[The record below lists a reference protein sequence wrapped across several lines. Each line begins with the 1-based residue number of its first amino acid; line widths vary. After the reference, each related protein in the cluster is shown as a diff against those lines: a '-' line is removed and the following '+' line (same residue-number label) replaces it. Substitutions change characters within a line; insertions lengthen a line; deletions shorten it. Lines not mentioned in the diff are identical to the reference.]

1 MSQRT
6 RTRDAAALAVPA
18 TLAIQLARHAALTP
32 DAPALVYGEWRLSYR
47 DLNAAANR
55 LARRLMALGVG
66 RDVRVGL
73 WLDRGPDLL
82 VAMLAVMKAGGAYVP
97 FDPHWPRERLAAMDA
112 AAAARV
118 VITRA
123 ALRGLLPAV
132 DRTLVD
138 LDRHQAL
145 IGAEESTDPDVTI
158 HADQP
163 CYLMFTSG
171 STGLPKGVVITHGNL
186 AGLFPPIR
194 ERLGLSPREVW
205 TWFHSASFGFSIWEI
220 WGALLHGGCLVIVP
234 EHIRSDPA
242 ALGELLV
249 DEQVTVFSQTPS
261 GFRRLL
267 EVETFHQAVA
277 RSPLRWLALS
287 GEALRTADLAGWIH
301 RYGNAGPR
309 LVSSYAIT
317 ETAGQVTL
325 RVYGADDLV
334 SDEGARN
341 LGAPLPG
348 RHVRVLDASG
358 RPLPAGEA
366 GELWIGGDCVSP
378 GYLDDLALTHLRFTG
393 LALPEL
399 GVVRGYCSGDWVR
412 QRPDGSLEYLGR
424 ADEQIKYRGHRL
436 EPGDIEA
443 ALRSHPQVRDA
454 AVALRM
460 DPAGESRLTGFVVGR
475 AAEPVLPAVVGGLE
489 FWPSL
494 GAYGV
499 YDELLYGLMNAE
511 PARLAA
517 YRAAFAATVPGRV
530 VLDIGTGA
538 DALLARLCVEAG
550 ARHVY
555 AVEVLESAAARAA
568 GLVRTLGLEDR
579 ITVLSGDIA
588 ALRLPEPVEVC
599 TQGIIGNIGSADGI
613 AATWNAA
620 RRSFAPECMAV
631 PTQCVT
637 RIAALELP
645 TGAGEAARFP
655 PLAAGYA
662 AQLFEVLGGPCDLR
676 LAVRNV
682 DPAQLLTAPADFEVL
697 DFSGPLAESHE
708 GRATLTVQRDGRF
721 HGCLL
726 WTVVTT
732 LPGHEVDYLKEQ
744 SAWLPVYFPLSDD
757 GLPVRAGDVLE
768 LAWHAGPESDPRYPD
783 YSLEVACRAPG
794 RDFRH
799 RYTTRHRE
807 TRRGGTRL
815 HRQLLASV
823 EDRALQL
830 SVTAL
835 RGWLKDRLPEHMI
848 PQSWVFL
855 SELPLTPGGKLDRE
869 ALPAPGRDRPAL
881 AVPLLPPRTAAEAAL
896 AGLWAEALGLA
907 EIGVADDF
915 FDLGGDSITAVRLTT
930 ATQRWLDASVPLAAL
945 FDAPTVAAMARHLEA
960 GYGSALARALGRS
973 VTATLHVEH
982 GEL

>member
-1 MSQRT
+1 MSRHSQPRG
-6 RTRDAAALAVPA
+6 AAARVVPA
-18 TLAIQLARHAALTP
+18 TLAVELARHAARAP
-32 DAPALVYGEWRLSYR
+32 EAPALVYGEWRLSYR

-55 LARRLMALGVG
+55 LAHRLMALGVA
-66 RDVRVGL
+66 REVRVGL
-73 WLDRGPDLL
+73 LLDRGPDLL

-112 AAAARV
+112 AAAPAV
-118 VITRA
+118 VVTRA
-123 ALRGLLPAV
+123 ALRGLLPE
-132 DRTLVD
+132 RPRELLD
-138 LDRHQAL
+138 LDRHPAPA
-145 IGAEESTDPDVTI
+145 GPEESMDPDVVI
-158 HADQP
+158 HADQT

-171 STGLPKGVVITHGNL
+171 STGTPKGVVITHGNL
-186 AGLFPPIR
+186 AGLFPPIAA
-194 ERLGLSPREVW
+194 RLQLGPREVW

-267 EVETFHQAVA
+267 EVEAFHQAVD
-277 RSPLRWLALS
+277 RSRLRWLALS
-287 GEALRTADLAGWIH
+287 GEALRPGDLRGWIRRH
-301 RYGNAGPR
+301 GEAGPR
-309 LVSSYAIT
+309 LVSSYAVT

-325 RVYGADDLV
+325 RLYAAADLDG
-334 SDEGARN
+334 EGGARN
-341 LGAPLPG
+341 LGLPLPG
-348 RHVRVLDASG
+348 RHVRVLDGAG

-378 GYLDDLALTHLRFTG
+378 GYLDDPELTSRRFTG

-399 GVVRGYCSGDWVR
+399 GVVRGYRSGDRVR
-412 QRPDGSLEYLGR
+412 LCPDGSLEYLGR

-443 ALRSHPQVRDA
+443 ALRTHPLVRDA
-454 AVALRM
+454 AVALRT
-460 DPAGESRLTGFVVGR
+460 DAAGETRLTGFVVGR
-475 AAEPVLPAVVGGLE
+475 AGGPAAQSAAAGLE

-530 VLDIGTGA
+530 VLDLGTGA

-568 GLVRTLGLEDR
+568 ELVRSLGLGER
-579 ITVLSGDIA
+579 ITVLNGDIA
-588 ALRLPEPVEVC
+588 DLTLPEPVEVC
-599 TQGIIGNIGSADGI
+599 TQGIIGNIGSADGV
-613 AATWNAA
+613 AAAWNAA
-620 RRSFAPECMAV
+620 RRSFAPDCVAV
-631 PTQCVT
+631 PETCVT

-645 TGAGEAARFP
+645 AGAAEAACFP
-655 PLAAGYA
+655 ALAAEYA
-662 AQLFEVLGGPCDLR
+662 ARLFQVMEGPCDLR

-682 DPAQLLTAPADFEVL
+682 DPASLLCAPATFERL
-697 DFSGPLAESHE
+697 DFRGALPETHQGS
-708 GRATLTVQRDGRF
+708 ATLTVQRDGLF

-732 LPGHEVDYLKEQ
+732 SPGQTVDYLREQ

-757 GLPVRAGDVLE
+757 GLPVRAGDLLE
-768 LAWHAGPESDPRYPD
+768 LAWRTGLESDPRHPD
-783 YSLEVACRAPG
+783 YTLEVACHAPG
-794 RDFRH
+794 RSFRH

-807 TRRGGTRL
+807 AARGGTRL

-823 EDRALQL
+823 EARAHQL

-835 RGWLKDRLPEHMI
+835 RSWLASRLPEHML

-855 SELPLTPGGKLDRE
+855 PELPLTPGGKLDRA
-869 ALPAPGRDRPAL
+869 ALPAPGRARPQLGSPAIP
-881 AVPLLPPRTAAEAAL
+881 ARGAAEAAL
-896 AGLWAEALGLA
+896 AVLWAEALGLG

-930 ATQRWLDASVPLAAL
+930 ATQRWLDAAVPLAAL
-945 FDAPTVAAMARHLEA
+945 FDAPTVAAMARYLESR
-960 GYGSALARALGRS
+960 YGPALAAALARRS
-973 VTATLHVEH
+973 GSAELEH